1 MKSVF
6 NSDGLMYKAAAFA
19 IFIILVVLI
28 ILISISS
35 SNDDGIP
42 QPADTTP
49 ALVTDEPESGN
60 SETSDVTLPAET
72 TSAPETTAPVTT
84 APETTAPV
92 TTAPETTVPET
103 TDSSTSVSGEPV
115 EVPTGNTPE
124 EIAAYLAEYPDTVLG
139 ETEDAGQEYID
150 KLTFLGDSTTYGL
163 IHYKMLKD
171 GKNTT
176 QVWTPASGTL
186 TLSQASFATIVYPE
200 TGEEITIVDAVTR
213 KQPEYLVIT
222 LGVNGVSFMEEDYFK
237 SEYKKLVESVQTA
250 SPDTKIICQSIFP
263 VARSYELLQSINNE
277 KIDNANKWICEVA
290 SECGVKYIDTNSVLR
305 DAEGWL
311 PEDYHNGDGM
321 HLQTNSFTLE
331 LNNLRTHA
339 WLD

>member
-6 NSDGLMYKAAAFA
+6 NQDGLMYKAAAFA
-19 IFIILVVLI
+19 IFVVLVVLI
-28 ILISISS
+28 VLISISS
-35 SNDDGIP
+35 ANDDGIP
-42 QPADTTP
+42 QPNDTQSTTAQGDGTSGDTT
-49 ALVTDEPESGN
+49 ADSITTDS
-60 SETSDVTLPAET
+60 TAV
-72 TSAPETTAPVTT
+72 TSAPETTAPETTAPDTT
-84 APETTAPV
+84 APETAPE
-92 TTAPETTVPET
+92 TTAPETTVP
-103 TDSSTSVSGEPV
+103 SEPV
-115 EVPTGNTPE
+115 DVPVGNTPE

-139 ETEDAGQEYID
+139 VTEDAGQEYID

-171 GKNTT
+171 GRNTK

-213 KQPEYLVIT
+213 SQPEYLVIT
-222 LGVNGVSFMEEDYFK
+222 LGVNGVSFMDEDYFK

-263 VARSYELLQSINNE
+263 VARSYELLDSINND
-277 KIDNANKWICEVA
+277 KIDTANKWICEVA
-290 SECGVKYIDTNSVLR
+290 ADCGVKYLDTNSVLR
-305 DAEGWL
+305 DSEGWL
-311 PEDYHNGDGM
+311 PEEYHNGDGM
-321 HLQTNSFTLE
+321 HLATNSFTLE

-339 WLD
+339 WID